1 MARVVGGGLCCSLSR
16 LFWPLKRR
24 LAEAGRISPAA
35 GNRGGRD
42 YEVQQRSG
50 VLCPQL
56 PLPGETGGT
65 GLLITVVT
73 DVILGLPL
81 LCPNA
86 SNGPALEMGVRRAGA
101 VKALI

>member
-1 MARVVGGGLCCSLSR
+1 M
-16 LFWPLKRR
+16 
-24 LAEAGRISPAA
+24 
-35 GNRGGRD
+35 
-42 YEVQQRSG
+42 
-50 VLCPQL
+50 
-56 PLPGETGGT
+56 
-65 GLLITVVT
+65 ITMVT